1 MRLRCCPIPGTR
13 CGRSRPPGSALP
25 AAASAAGRRVTFPRV
40 SPRDLLTQLSAGR
53 IALGAALVARPEGAT
68 SMWVGGDGGRP
79 RGRVLARGPGARDM
93 ALGAGTL
100 AAERGGQ
107 STTPWVLG
115 GLLCDATDLLAT
127 HAARDRLP
135 RAATPL
141 IYALAGG
148 ALLAGL
154 ANLADSTPPQA

>member
-1 MRLRCCPIPGTR
+1 
-13 CGRSRPPGSALP
+13 
-25 AAASAAGRRVTFPRV
+25 V

-53 IALGAALVARPEGAT
+53 IAIGATLVAKPELAT
-68 SMWVGGDGGRP
+68 SGWVGRDGSRP
-79 RGRVLARGPGARDM
+79 GGRVLARGLGARDM

-100 AAERGGQ
+100 AAARGGQ

-127 HAARDRLP
+127 HAGRGRLP
-135 RAATPL
+135 RGAAPL

>member
-1 MRLRCCPIPGTR
+1 MAAF
-13 CGRSRPPGSALP
+13 GRP
-25 AAASAAGRRVTFPRV
+25 VTFPRV
-40 SPRDLLTQLSAGR
+40 AARDLLTPLNAGR
-53 IALGAALVARPEGAT
+53 IALGAALVARPEAAT
-68 SMWVGGDGGRP
+68 SMWVGRDGSRP
-79 RGRVLARGPGARDM
+79 GGRVLARALGARDT

-100 AAERGGQ
+100 AALRGGQ
-107 STTPWVLG
+107 PTTPWVLG

-127 HAARDRLP
+127 HAARERLP
-135 RAATPL
+135 RGAAPL